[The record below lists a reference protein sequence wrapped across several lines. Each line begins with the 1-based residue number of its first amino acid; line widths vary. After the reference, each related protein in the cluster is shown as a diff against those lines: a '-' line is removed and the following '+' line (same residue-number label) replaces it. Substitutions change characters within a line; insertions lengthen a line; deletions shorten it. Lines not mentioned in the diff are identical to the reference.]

1 MSFIRFSNYVINP
14 AWIQSIEIL
23 PSSYK
28 IRMSDTKTSGWL
40 FFSAGLVDSY
50 NKPLLIYKDKEPD
63 DYELMS
69 KWISNHSTIPK

>member
-23 PSSYK
+23 PNRYK
-28 IRMSDTKTSGWL
+28 IFMNRQETGGWMVFSSG
-40 FFSAGLVDSY
+40 FMNSS
-50 NKPLLIYKDKEPD
+50 NQPLLLVKEKEPG

-69 KWISNHSTIPK
+69 KWISDHSTSPK

>member
-50 NKPLLIYKDKEPD
+50 NQPLYIHKDKEPG

-69 KWISNHSTIPK
+69 KWINKYSMNQQ

>member
-23 PSSYK
+23 PNRYK
-28 IRMSDTKTSGWL
+28 IFMNRQETSGWM
-40 FFSAGLVDSY
+40 FFSSGSMGSS
-50 NKPLLIYKDKEPD
+50 NTPLWIVKENSPD